1 MKITGSKSISSVIK
15 VFLIVLFVVCIIA
28 MISLP
33 ILVKNLYSGVEIV
46 NMKDIITEMVF
57 MYIAA
62 IPALLMI
69 IEFEKIFSDFSK
81 EIVFSKKIENRL
93 KRTSIYSLI
102 IGIVFLVNCIVY
114 NCNFGGEIFV
124 DSFRIMYV
132 IVIILLALIF
142 LILSVGLMIL
152 KNIYRTAVD
161 NKEENDLTI

>member
-1 MKITGSKSISSVIK
+1 MKITGNKSISSVIK
-15 VFLIVLFVVCIIA
+15 VFLIVLFIICIVA

-33 ILVKNLYSGVEIV
+33 ILVKNLYNEIDIV
-46 NMKDIITEMVF
+46 NIKDLITEMIF

-81 EIVFSKKIENRL
+81 EIVFSRKIENRL
-93 KRTSIYSLI
+93 KRSSIYSLI
-102 IGIVFLVNCIVY
+102 IGIVFLINSIVY
-114 NCNFGGEIFV
+114 NCIFGGEIFMNP
-124 DSFRIMYV
+124 FRIMYV
-132 IVIILLALIF
+132 IVIVLIALIF

-152 KNIYRTAVD
+152 KNVYRTAVD